1 MARRRPQ
8 QELEH
13 QMQKMKD
20 MGVTISYTPASGI
33 PADPNRPFALIADA
47 AQAAGIYEETSN

>member
-1 MARRRPQ
+1 MAKRTAQ

-20 MGVTISYTPASGI
+20 MGVTISVSPAPG
-33 PADPNRPFALIADA
+33 PWAAAIAEA
-47 AQAAGIYEETSN
+47 AKTAGIFEEKSN